1 MKLSVILWGI
11 PQAMRTCAAVYPK
24 FAACLK
30 ERDAIAQF
38 QLRDEPRGRW
48 IQLKNGKISTGNG
61 IHHNPDFTIFFKNK
75 KIAASFLT
83 PPFDQLER
91 IDAAKNFKITMAGPD
106 ELIVWFM
113 HLVSSMESYTWKMG
127 TDMGNGVTRY
137 TNGTNGGPIF
147 VYVKDG
153 KILRTTPMDLA
164 DDDAGSY
171 TIEARGKTFT
181 PPRKTTLAAHGQ
193 CQKSMVYSKSRILK
207 PMKRVDFDPNGDRN
221 IQNRG
226 KSEFVEISWDEALDI
241 VSNEIKRCKAA
252 GPGAIAVANGSHH
265 QWGNLGHYLSAFNR
279 FWNLVGVTKL
289 MHSPDS
295 WEGWFWGAQHHWG
308 NSMRLGAAE
317 PYGTVEDC
325 LKEAEM
331 IVFWSSDPDATYGF
345 EGTQRRRWAKELGIK
360 MVHIDPFLNHTAAH
374 LGGKW
379 ISPKPGTDTAFA
391 QALTYVWI
399 TEGTYDKE
407 FVEKRT
413 TGFDEWKEH
422 VLGEDDG
429 IPKTPEW
436 QEQETGV
443 PARDCRALAREWA
456 KKKTYI
462 GAGGWGCGLG
472 GACRGPTGSQW
483 ARMMTILGA
492 MQGMGKPGSNF
503 GNLQFGA
510 PVDMNFYFP
519 GYAEG
524 SMSGDLAYS
533 ANSTNNYQRM
543 PHIVT
548 MNSVKQVIP
557 RMWLPEAIMGQPKL
571 GYVTAVDSVVGQFF
585 PIGYPSPGHVPVQM
599 IYKYGSSSLGTQ
611 VDANRW
617 INMYQHENLKFV
629 VNQSVWMEGETRFA
643 DVILPACTVFER
655 WDLGE
660 WYNVGPGYVHHMYSM
675 NNHRVISMQHKCIEP
690 LGESKSDYDIFL
702 AIAEKL
708 DLGAVYSEGG
718 NSELEWCKRAYES
731 SDAARNMSWRKFL
744 KKGYYVVPPEPE
756 GSRAPT
762 GLRWFY
768 EGRKKDVP
776 EPYPLP
782 SDFVEKYA
790 EGLQTPSG
798 KYEFVP
804 TTLKRFDDPERP
816 PVNKY
821 LRTFE
826 NADNEP
832 EIAAKY
838 SLKLLTPH
846 SRYPFHLMGDDEGC
860 FLRDIREHRVK
871 IDGHYYLVA
880 RISREDA
887 NARGIQ
893 DDDLIRLW
901 NDRGSVVCAAQVTDR
916 LRPGVISAPTASA
929 EYRPAGEPGKSTD
942 LGGCVNILNPSKP
955 ITTKSHGIRPNT
967 TLIEVEKW
975 TGVDTWQPAE
985 PAQPGE
991 AA

>member
-1 MKLSVILWGI
+1 MKLSIIFWGI
-11 PQAMRTCAAVYPK
+11 PQSMRACAAVYPD
-24 FAACLK
+24 FAERMK
-30 ERDAIAQF
+30 ERDVIAQF
-38 QLRDEPRGRW
+38 RLRDKRMGRW
-48 IQLKNGKISTGNG
+48 IQLRDGRISTGAG
-61 IHHNPDFTIFFKNK
+61 IHDNPDFTIFFKNE
-75 KIAASFLT
+75 KIAASFLM

-91 IDAAKNFKITMAGPD
+91 IDAAKNFKLTMEGPD
-106 ELIVWFM
+106 ELVVWFM
-113 HLVSSMESYTWKMG
+113 ALLGSMESYTWKAG

-153 KILRTTPMDLA
+153 KIIRTTPMDLA
-164 DDDAGSY
+164 EDDAGSY
-171 TIEARGKTFT
+171 TIEARGRKLT
-181 PPRKTTLAAHGQ
+181 PPRRTTAAAHAM
-193 CQKSMVYSKSRILK
+193 CQKSMVYSKNRILK
-207 PMKRVDFDPNGDRN
+207 PMKRVDFDPDGDRN

-226 KSEFVEISWDEALDI
+226 KSEFVEISWEEATDI
-241 VSNEIKRCKAA
+241 VSREIKRCKAV

-279 FWNLVGVTKL
+279 FWNLIGVTKL
-289 MHSPDS
+289 VHNPDS
-295 WEGWFWGAQHHWG
+295 WEGFFWGAMHHWG

-331 IVFWSSDPDATYGF
+331 MVFWSSDPDATYGF

-360 MVHIDPFLNHTAAH
+360 MVHIDPYMNHTAAH

-379 ISPKPGTDTAFA
+379 ISPQPGTDPALA
-391 QALTYVWI
+391 QAICHVWI
-399 TEGTYDKE
+399 TEDLYDKQ

-413 TGFDEWKEH
+413 TGFDEWKDFI
-422 VLGEDDG
+422 LGETDG
-429 IPKTPEW
+429 TPKTPEW
-436 QEQETGV
+436 QEPETGV
-443 PARDCRALAREWA
+443 PARDVRALAREWGR
-456 KKKTYI
+456 KKTYL
-462 GAGGWGCGLG
+462 GMGGWGCGLG
-472 GACRGPTGSQW
+472 GANRGPTGTQW

-492 MQGMGKPGSNF
+492 MQGMGRPGSNF

-548 MNSVKQVIP
+548 MSSVKQAIP
-557 RMWLPEAIMGQPKL
+557 RMWLPEAIMHGKAM
-571 GYVTAVDSVVGQFF
+571 GYVTAVDSVQGQFF
-585 PIGYPSPGHVPVQM
+585 PFGYPSPGHVPVEM
-599 IYKYGSSSLGTQ
+599 IYKYGSASFGTM
-611 VDANRW
+611 VDSNRW
-617 INMYQHENLKFV
+617 VQMYQHENLKFV
-629 VNQSVWMEGETRFA
+629 VNQSVWWEGETPYA

-655 WDLGE
+655 WDIGE

-675 NNHRVISMQHKCIEP
+675 NNHRVISLQHKCIEP

-718 NSELEWCKRAYES
+718 NSEYEWCKRAFDS
-731 SDAARNMSWRKFL
+731 SDMARHISWRRFL
-744 KKGYYVVPPEPE
+744 KKGYFVVPPEPV

-762 GLRWFY
+762 AYRWFY

-782 SDFVEKYA
+782 SDYVSNYL

-804 TTLKRFDDPERP
+804 ETLKRFDDPERP

-821 LRTFE
+821 MRTFE
-826 NADNEP
+826 NAEDNP
-832 EIAAKY
+832 EMAKY
-838 SLKLLTPH
+838 PLRLLSPH
-846 SRYPFHLMGDDEGC
+846 SRYPFHVMGDDEGC

-871 IDGHYYLVA
+871 VGDHYYLTA
-880 RISREDA
+880 RINRQDA
-887 NARGIQ
+887 EERSIQ

-901 NDRGSVVCAAQVTDR
+901 NDRGSIVCAAQVTDR
-916 LRPGVISAPTASA
+916 LRPGTVSASTGSAGYQPT
-929 EYRPAGEPGKSTD
+929 GEPGRSTD
-942 LGGCVNILNPSKP
+942 LGGCVNMLNPSKS
-955 ITTKSHGIRPNT
+955 ITPKSHGIRPNT
-967 TLIEVEKW
+967 TLIQVEKW
-975 TGVDTWQPAE
+975 TGEDSWKPAE
-985 PAQPGE
+985 VA
-991 AA
+991 

>member
-1 MKLSVILWGI
+1 MKLSIILWGI
-11 PQAMRTCAAVYPK
+11 PWAMRVAALVFPK
-24 FAACLK
+24 FAERLK
-30 ERDAIAQF
+30 EKDVIAQF
-38 QLRDEPRGRW
+38 ALKEDPTRGRW
-48 IQLKNGKISTGNG
+48 IRLQNGRIASGAGVHPEPT
-61 IHHNPDFTIFFKNK
+61 FTIFFKNAQ
-75 KIAASFLT
+75 IAADFLT
-83 PPFDQLER
+83 PPFNQLER
-91 IDAAKNFKITMAGPD
+91 IHAAKNFQITMAGPD
-106 ELIVWFM
+106 KDIVWFM
-113 HLVSSMESYTWKMG
+113 HMVASMESYTWKRG
-127 TDMGNGVTRY
+127 TDMGDGVTRY

-153 KILRTTPMDLA
+153 KIIRTTPMDL
-164 DDDAGSY
+164 DDSDPGSY

-181 PPRKTTLAAHGQ
+181 PPRKTTLAAHGA
-193 CQKSMVYSKSRILK
+193 CQKSMVYSKNRILK
-207 PMKRVDFDPNGDRN
+207 PMKRVDFDPNGERN

-226 KSEFVEISWDEALDI
+226 KSEFVEIEWDEAIEI
-241 VSNEIKRCKAA
+241 VSGEIKRCKKV

-279 FWNLVGVTKL
+279 FWNLIGVTKL
-289 MHSPDS
+289 MHTPDS

-325 LKEAEM
+325 LKNADM
-331 IVFWSSDPDATYGF
+331 MVFWSSDPDASYGF

-360 MVHIDPFLNHTAAH
+360 MVHIDPYLNHTAAH

-379 ISPKPGTDTAFA
+379 ISPKVGTDTAFA

-399 TEGTYDKE
+399 TEDTYDKE

-413 TGFDEWKEH
+413 TGFDEWKAH

-436 QEQETGV
+436 QEGETGI

-456 KKKTYI
+456 KKNTYL
-462 GAGGWGCGLG
+462 GVGGWGNGLG
-472 GACRGPTGSQW
+472 GACRGPTGAQW
-483 ARMMTILGA
+483 ARQMTILGA
-492 MQGMGKPGSNF
+492 MQGMGKPGSNL

-533 ANSTNNYQRM
+533 AQSTNNYQRM

-557 RMWLPEAIMGQPKL
+557 RMWLPEAIMGKPKL

-585 PIGYPSPGHVPVQM
+585 PIGYPSPGHVPVEM

-611 VDANRW
+611 VDSNRW

-629 VNQSVWMEGETRFA
+629 VNQSVWMEGETKFA

-655 WDLGE
+655 WDIGE

-675 NNHRVISMQHKCIEP
+675 NNHRVISLQHKCIEP

-702 AIAEKL
+702 AIAETM

-731 SDAARNMSWRKFL
+731 SDCAKDMSWREFL
-744 KKGYYVVPPEPE
+744 KKGYYVVDPEPE
-756 GSRAPT
+756 GSRAPL
-762 GLRWFY
+762 GLNWFY

-782 SDFVEKYA
+782 SDYVEKYA
-790 EGLQTPSG
+790 EGLQTVSG

-821 LRTFE
+821 MKTFE
-826 NADNEP
+826 NAENEP

-838 SLKLLTPH
+838 SLRLLTPH
-846 SRYPFHLMGDDEGC
+846 TRYAFHLMGDDEGC
-860 FLRDIREHRVK
+860 FIRDIREHRVK
-871 IDGHYYLVA
+871 VGEHYYLTC
-880 RISREDA
+880 RLSREDA
-887 NARGIQ
+887 QARDIK

-916 LRPGVISAPTASA
+916 LRPGVISVPTASA

-942 LGGCVNILNPSKP
+942 LGGCVNVLNSSKP
-955 ITTKSHGIRPNT
+955 ITTKSHGIRPNG

-975 TGVDTWQPAE
+975 TGIDTWKPLE
-985 PAQPGE
+985 PKPEE

>member
-11 PQAMRTCAAVYPK
+11 PQAMRACALVYPK
-24 FAACLK
+24 FAQRLK

-48 IQLKNGKISTGNG
+48 IQLQKGKITTGSG
-61 IHHNPDFTIFFKNK
+61 IHPNPDFTLFFKNA
-75 KIAASFLT
+75 KIAADFLT
-83 PPFDQLER
+83 PPFNQLER
-91 IDAAKNFKITMAGPD
+91 IDAAKNFKITMSGPD
-106 ELIVWFM
+106 DLIVWFM
-113 HLVSSMESYTWKMG
+113 HLVASMESYTWTSG

-153 KILRTTPMDLA
+153 KILRVTPMDLG

-193 CQKSMVYSKSRILK
+193 CQKSMVYSKNRILK
-207 PMKRVDFDPNGDRN
+207 PMKRVDFDPDGERN

-226 KSEFVEISWDEALDI
+226 KSKFVEISWEEALDI
-241 VSNEIKRCKAA
+241 VSKEIKRCKAV

-289 MHSPDS
+289 VHNPDS
-295 WEGWFWGAQHHWG
+295 WEGWFWGAMHHWG
-308 NSMRLGAAE
+308 GSMRLGAAE

-325 LKEAEM
+325 LQEAEM
-331 IVFWSSDPDATYGF
+331 MVFWSSDPDATYGF

-360 MVHIDPFLNHTAAH
+360 MVHIDPFMNHTAAH

-391 QALTYVWI
+391 QALCYVWI
-399 TEGTYDKE
+399 TEDTYDKE
-407 FVEKRT
+407 FVAKRT
-413 TGFDEWKEH
+413 TGFDEWKAH
-422 VLGEDDG
+422 VLGETDG
-429 IPKTPEW
+429 TPKTPEW
-436 QEQETGV
+436 QEKETGV
-443 PARDCRALAREWA
+443 PARDVRALAREWA
-456 KKKTYI
+456 RKKTYL
-462 GAGGWGCGLG
+462 GAGGWGCGVG

-483 ARMMTILGA
+483 ARMMTILAA
-492 MQGMGKPGSNF
+492 MQGLGRPGSNM
-503 GNLQFGA
+503 GNMQFGA

-548 MNSVKQVIP
+548 MSSVRQAIP
-557 RMWLPEAIMGQPKL
+557 RIYLPEAIMHGKAM
-571 GYVTAVDSVVGQFF
+571 GYLTAVDSVQGQFF
-585 PIGYPSPGHVPVQM
+585 PFGYPSPGHVPVEM
-599 IYKYGSSSLGTQ
+599 IYKYGSASFGTM
-611 VDANRW
+611 VNANRW
-617 INMYQHENLKFV
+617 VQMYQHENLKFV
-629 VNQSVWMEGETRFA
+629 VNQSVWWEGETPYS

-655 WDLGE
+655 WDIGE
-660 WYNVGPGYVHHMYSM
+660 WLNVGPGYVHHMYSM
-675 NNHRVISMQHKCIEP
+675 NNHRVISLQHKCIEP

-708 DLGAVYSEGG
+708 DMGAVYSEGG
-718 NSELEWCKRAYES
+718 NSELEWCKRAFES
-731 SDAARNMSWRKFL
+731 SDMAKRISWRKFL
-744 KKGYYVVPPEPE
+744 KKGYYVVPPEPK

-762 GLRWFY
+762 AYRWFY

-782 SDFVEKYA
+782 SDYVSNYGD
-790 EGLQTPSG
+790 GLQTPSG

-804 TTLKRFDDPERP
+804 DTLKRVDDPERP
-816 PVNKY
+816 PVNRY
-821 LRTFE
+821 IRTFE
-826 NADNEP
+826 NP
-832 EIAAKY
+832 ENNPELAKY
-838 SLKLLTPH
+838 PLQLLSPH
-846 SRYPFHLMGDDEGC
+846 SRYPFHVMGDDEGC

-871 IDGHYYLVA
+871 VGEHYYLVA
-880 RISREDA
+880 RISRQDA
-887 NARGIQ
+887 ESRGIT

-901 NDRGSVVCAAQVTDR
+901 NNRGSVVCAAQVTDR
-916 LRPGVISAPTASA
+916 LRPGVVSASTASA
-929 EYRPAGEPGKSTD
+929 EYRPVGERGKSTD
-942 LGGCVNILNPSKP
+942 LGGCINLLNPSKS
-955 ITTKSHGIRPNT
+955 ITPKSHGIRPNT
-967 TLIEVEKW
+967 TLIQIEKW
-975 TGVDTWQPAE
+975 SGVDTWKPAE
-985 PAQPGE
+985 VA
-991 AA
+991 

>member
-11 PQAMRTCAAVYPK
+11 PQAMRACAMVYPK
-24 FAACLK
+24 FAERLK
-30 ERDAIAQF
+30 ERNVIAQF

-48 IQLKNGKISTGNG
+48 IQLQDGKIKTGNG
-61 IHHNPDFTIFFKNK
+61 IHPNPGFTLFFKNA
-75 KIAASFLT
+75 KIAADFLT
-83 PPFDQLER
+83 PPFNQLDR
-91 IDAAKNFKITMAGPD
+91 IDAAKNFKITMSGPD
-106 ELIVWFM
+106 EQIVWFM
-113 HLVSSMESYTWKMG
+113 HLVASMESYTWKSG
-127 TDMGNGVTRY
+127 TDMGNGVMRY

-153 KILRTTPMDLA
+153 KILRTTPMDL
-164 DDDAGSY
+164 DDEDAGSY
-171 TIEARGKTFT
+171 TIKARGKTFT

-193 CQKSMVYSKSRILK
+193 CQKSMVYSKNRILK
-207 PMKRVDFDPNGDRN
+207 PMKRVDFDPDGDRN

-226 KSEFVEISWDEALDI
+226 KSKFVEISWEEALDI
-241 VSNEIKRCKAA
+241 VSKEIKRCKAV

-289 MHSPDS
+289 VHNPDS
-295 WEGWFWGAQHHWG
+295 WEGWFWGAMHHWG
-308 NSMRLGAAE
+308 GSMRLGAAE

-331 IVFWSSDPDATYGF
+331 MVFWSSDPDATYGF

-360 MVHIDPFLNHTAAH
+360 MVHIDPFMNHTAAH

-391 QALTYVWI
+391 QALCYIWI
-399 TEGTYDKE
+399 TEDTYDKE

-413 TGFDEWKEH
+413 TGFDEWKAH
-422 VLGEDDG
+422 VLGETDG
-429 IPKTPEW
+429 TPKTPEW
-436 QEQETGV
+436 QEELTGV
-443 PARDCRALAREWA
+443 PARDVRALAREWA
-456 KKKTYI
+456 SKKTYL
-462 GAGGWGCGLG
+462 GAGGWGCGVG
-472 GACRGPTGSQW
+472 GAGRGPTGTQW
-483 ARMMTILGA
+483 ARMMTILAA
-492 MQGMGKPGSNF
+492 MQGLGRPGSNM

-548 MNSVKQVIP
+548 MSSVRQAIP
-557 RMWLPEAIMGQPKL
+557 RIYLPEAIMHGKAM
-571 GYVTAVDSVVGQFF
+571 GYLTAVDSVQGQFF
-585 PIGYPSPGHVPVQM
+585 PFGYPSPGHVPVEM
-599 IYKYGSSSLGTQ
+599 IYKYGSASFGTM
-611 VDANRW
+611 VNANRW
-617 INMYQHENLKFV
+617 VQMYQHENLKFV
-629 VNQSVWMEGETRFA
+629 VNQSVWWEGETPYS

-655 WDLGE
+655 WDIGE

-675 NNHRVISMQHKCIEP
+675 NNHRVISLQHKCIEP

-702 AIAEKL
+702 AISEKL
-708 DLGAVYSEGG
+708 DMGAVYSEGG
-718 NSELEWCKRAYES
+718 NSEYEWCKRAFDS
-731 SDAARNMSWRKFL
+731 SDMAKRISWRQFL

-762 GLRWFY
+762 AYRWFY

-782 SDFVEKYA
+782 SDYVSNYG

-804 TTLKRFDDPERP
+804 DTLKRIDDPERP
-816 PVNKY
+816 PLNKY
-821 LRTFE
+821 MRTFE
-826 NADNEP
+826 NAEDDP
-832 EIAAKY
+832 AMAKY
-838 SLKLLTPH
+838 PLQLLSSH

-871 IDGHYYLVA
+871 VGDHYYLTA

-887 NARGIQ
+887 EARGIS

-916 LRPGVISAPTASA
+916 LRPGVVSASTASA

-942 LGGCVNILNPSKP
+942 LGGCINVLNPSKS
-955 ITTKSHGIRPNT
+955 ITPKSHGIRPNT
-967 TLIEVEKW
+967 TLIQMEKW

-985 PAQPGE
+985 VA
-991 AA
+991 

>member
-24 FAACLK
+24 FAERLK

-38 QLRDEPRGRW
+38 QLKDKPQGRW
-48 IQLKNGKISTGNG
+48 IQIRNGKISSGSG
-61 IHHNPDFTIFFKNK
+61 IHANPDFTVFFKNA

-91 IDAAKNFKITMAGPD
+91 IDAAKNFKLTMSGPD
-106 ELIVWFM
+106 DLVVWFM
-113 HLVSSMESYTWKMG
+113 QIVASMESYTWTSG

-171 TIEARGKTFT
+171 SIKARGKTFT

-193 CQKSMVYSKSRILK
+193 CQKSMVYSKNRILK
-207 PMKRVDFDPNGDRN
+207 PMKRVDFDPEGDRN

-226 KSEFVEISWDEALDI
+226 KSEFVEISWEEAIDI
-241 VSNEIKRCKAA
+241 VSKEIKRCKAV

-279 FWNLVGVTKL
+279 FWNLIGTTKL
-289 MHSPDS
+289 MHNPDS
-295 WEGWFWGAQHHWG
+295 WEGFFWGAMHHWG
-308 NSMRLGAAE
+308 NSMRLGASE

-325 LKEAEM
+325 LKEADM
-331 IVFWSSDPDATYGF
+331 MVFWSSDPDATYGF
-345 EGTQRRRWAKELGIK
+345 EGTQRRQWAKELGIK
-360 MVHIDPFLNHTAAH
+360 MVHIDPYMNHTAAH

-379 ISPKPGTDTAFA
+379 IAPKPGTDPAFA
-391 QALTYVWI
+391 QALCYVWI

-413 TGFDEWKEH
+413 TGFDEWKAH
-422 VLGEDDG
+422 VLGESDG
-429 IPKTPEW
+429 TPKTPEW
-436 QEQETGV
+436 QETETGV
-443 PARDCRALAREWA
+443 PAREVRALAREWGR
-456 KKKTYI
+456 KKTYL
-462 GAGGWGCGLG
+462 GTGGWGCGLG
-472 GACRGPTGSQW
+472 GANRGPTGTQW

-492 MQGMGKPGSNF
+492 MQGMGRPGSNF

-548 MNSVKQVIP
+548 MSTVKQVIP
-557 RMWLPEAIMGQPKL
+557 RMWLPEAITQGKAMGYL
-571 GYVTAVDSVVGQFF
+571 TAVDSVQGQFF
-585 PIGYPSPGHVPVQM
+585 PVGYPSPGHAPVEM
-599 IYKYGSSSLGTQ
+599 LYKYGSASFGTM
-611 VDANRW
+611 VDSNRW
-617 INMYQHENLKFV
+617 VNMYQHESLKFV
-629 VNQSVWMEGETRFA
+629 VNQSVWWEGETPYA
-643 DVILPACTVFER
+643 DVILPACTVFEK
-655 WDLGE
+655 WDIGE

-675 NNHRVISMQHKCIEP
+675 NNHRVISMQHKAIEP

-718 NSELEWCKRAYES
+718 NSELDWCKRAFES
-731 SDAARNMSWRKFL
+731 SDMAKNISWRKFL
-744 KKGYYVVPPEPE
+744 KKGYYIVPPEPE

-762 GLRWFY
+762 AYRWFY

-782 SDFVEKYA
+782 SDFVSNYG

-804 TTLKRFDDPERP
+804 TTLKKFDDPERP
-816 PVNKY
+816 AVNKY
-821 LRTFE
+821 MRTFE
-826 NADNEP
+826 NKEDDP
-832 EIAAKY
+832 EMAQY
-838 SLKLLTPH
+838 PLQLLSPH
-846 SRYPFHLMGDDEGC
+846 SRYPFHVMGDDEGC
-860 FLRDIREHRVK
+860 YLRDIREHRVK
-871 IDGHYYLVA
+871 VDEHYYLVA
-880 RISREDA
+880 RISRQDA
-887 NARGIQ
+887 EERGIK

-901 NDRGSVVCAAQVTDR
+901 NKRGSVVCAAQVTDR
-916 LRPGVISAPTASA
+916 LRPGVISASTSSA

-942 LGGCVNILNPSKP
+942 LGGCINMLNPSKS
-955 ITTKSHGIRPNT
+955 ITPKSHGIRPNT
-967 TLIEVEKW
+967 TLIQMEKW
-975 TGVDTWQPAE
+975 TGVDTWRPAE
-985 PAQPGE
+985 AV
-991 AA
+991 